1 MATEKDDMI
10 TCVKILSKEDPVLSN
25 ALINQCNSDGWTPLH
40 VASNEGHVDLIELFV
55 QYGSKIDARSRDFR
69 TPLHIASIRG
79 NLGII

>member
-10 TCVKILSKEDPVLSN
+10 ACVKILSKEDPVLSN

-55 QYGSKIDARSRDFR
+55 
-69 TPLHIASIRG
+69 
-79 NLGII
+79 